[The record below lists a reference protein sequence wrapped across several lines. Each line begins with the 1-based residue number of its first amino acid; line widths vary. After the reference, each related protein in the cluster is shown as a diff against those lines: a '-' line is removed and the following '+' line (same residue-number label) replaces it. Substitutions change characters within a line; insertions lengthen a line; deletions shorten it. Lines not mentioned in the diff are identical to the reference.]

1 MGNDNFGQ
9 SHFQSIRTMPKLH
22 LSLSLLVGLLTMS
35 LPAMAQTTNNTQPTT
50 VGDNSNNNFIDNR
63 PVQNANA
70 NTGNSNFINIP
81 SIYPLPNS
89 INTPVNTENDFG
101 FNASVGMNTLDSSNV
116 TVYVGIIF
124 QPGRTDDHNQ
134 RMARLRKETE
144 VLEMNKRLA
153 QTQLSLLEQQIEES
167 KFRLQQNRQAAATK
181 KP

>member
-1 MGNDNFGQ
+1 M
-9 SHFQSIRTMPKLH
+9 RKLP
-22 LSLSLLVGLLTMS
+22 LSLSLFVSLLCTG

-50 VGDNSNNNFIDNR
+50 IGNSSNSNFIDNR

-101 FNASVGMNTLDSSNV
+101 FNASVGLNTLDSSNV
-116 TVYVGIIF
+116 TVYVGVIF

-144 VLEMNKRLA
+144 VLEANKRLA
-153 QTQLSLLEQQIEES
+153 QTQLTLLEQQIEET
-167 KFRLQQNRQAAATK
+167 KFRLQQARQAAGAVK

>member
-1 MGNDNFGQ
+1 MRQ
-9 SHFQSIRTMPKLH
+9 SH
-22 LSLSLLVGLLTMS
+22 LSLPMLVSLLFAS
-35 LPAMAQTTNNTQPTT
+35 LPAMAQTTTNSQPSTI
-50 VGDNSNNNFIDNR
+50 GSNSNNNLIDNR
-63 PVQNANA
+63 PVQNANS
-70 NTGNSNFINIP
+70 NTGNANFINIP
-81 SIYPLPNS
+81 NIYPLPNS

-144 VLEMNKRLA
+144 VLEANKKLA
-153 QTQLSLLEQQIEES
+153 QTQLNLLEQQIAET
-167 KFRLQQNRQAAATK
+167 KFRLQQAQQAAGAVK

>member
-1 MGNDNFGQ
+1 
-9 SHFQSIRTMPKLH
+9 
-22 LSLSLLVGLLTMS
+22 
-35 LPAMAQTTNNTQPTT
+35 MAQTTNNTQPTT
-50 VGDNSNNNFIDNR
+50 VGANSNNNLIDNR

-116 TVYVGIIF
+116 TVYVGVIF
-124 QPGRTDDHNQ
+124 QPGRTDDHNH

-144 VLEMNKRLA
+144 VLETNKRLA
-153 QTQLSLLEQQIEES
+153 QTQLALLEQQIEET
-167 KFRLQQNRQAAATK
+167 KFRLQQARQAAEAVK

>member
-1 MGNDNFGQ
+1 MRQ
-9 SHFQSIRTMPKLH
+9 LR
-22 LSLSLLVGLLTMS
+22 LSLSLLVSLLCTG

-50 VGDNSNNNFIDNR
+50 VGANSNNNLIDNR

-101 FNASVGMNTLDSSNV
+101 FNASVGLNTLDSSNV
-116 TVYVGIIF
+116 TVYVGVIF
-124 QPGRTDDHNQ
+124 QPGRTDDHNH

-144 VLEMNKRLA
+144 VLETNKRLA
-153 QTQLSLLEQQIEES
+153 QTQLALLEQQIEET
-167 KFRLQQNRQAAATK
+167 KFRLQQARQAAGAVK

>member
-1 MGNDNFGQ
+1 LFHHLVQKM
-9 SHFQSIRTMPKLH
+9 RKLH
-22 LSLSLLVGLLTMS
+22 LSFSLLVGLLCNG
-35 LPAMAQTTNNTQPTT
+35 LPAMAQTTNNTQPSTI
-50 VGDNSNNNFIDNR
+50 GDNSNNNLIDNR
-63 PVQNANA
+63 PVQNANS

-81 SIYPLPNS
+81 SIYPLPNT

-101 FNASVGMNTLDSSNV
+101 FNASVGMNTLNSSNV
-116 TVYVGIIF
+116 TVYVGVIY

-153 QTQLSLLEQQIEES
+153 QTQLTLLEQQIEET
-167 KFRLQQNRQAAATK
+167 KLRLEQTRRSMGVGK